1 MWVDLDSYELVWFYH
16 KRAVARKA
24 LHIPFFLKKPI
35 AWGVN
40 WGVRKSI
47 KGLDAADDEDDA
59 M

>member
-24 LHIPFFLKKPI
+24 LYIPFFLKKPI